1 MKTIIDYKRKRLSV
15 DIFKVYD
22 ITRLQLMF
30 IFVITIFYYPMS
42 ILHPILG
49 ALMGFVLSYFK

>member
-49 ALMGFVLSYFK
+49 VLMGFVLSYFK

>member
-1 MKTIIDYKRKRLSV
+1 MKKIIDYKRKRLCV

-22 ITRLQLMF
+22 IIRLQLIF
-30 IFVITIFYYPMS
+30 IFVITVFYYPMS

-49 ALMGFVLSYFK
+49 ALMGFILSYFK

>member
-1 MKTIIDYKRKRLSV
+1 MKKIIDYKRKRLSV

-22 ITRLQLMF
+22 ITRLHLMF